1 MKNNRKGKIKTGKL
15 ALFLLIVAAV
25 LVILAMA
32 IGKGV
37 TYMMGKNGNSA
48 SPISYY
54 LFIGTDKNWGNE
66 ADALLLTAW
75 NSRDKEVTF
84 LSIPPNTKLSRQE
97 KKNQLIRSTFSEGGA
112 EETKSAVENLLHIRV
127 DGYGVVDF
135 SDFEKTMDKIG
146 GIDMYVEKNM
156 EHVDG
161 SGSPDIQIRQGYQDL
176 TGSEA
181 LGYVRYLDGNNGEID
196 RIQRQER
203 MMKLLVASL
212 HTHFPMYNYI
222 LAHHLWNLE
231 ETDIPSG
238 KAAQLAY
245 TFTSYPE
252 DSFRYVILPGETE
265 TINKVSTWVVNP
277 AELQKAVAL
286 TIGSDNEK

>member
-1 MKNNRKGKIKTGKL
+1 MKRNKKGKIKTGKL

-25 LVILAMA
+25 LVILGMA
-32 IGKGV
+32 VGKGV
-37 TYMMGKNGNSA
+37 TYIMGKNGNSA

-84 LSIPPNTKLSRQE
+84 ISIPPNTKLSRQE

-112 EETKSAVENLLHIRV
+112 EETKSAVENLLHLRV

-135 SDFEKTMDKIG
+135 SDFENYMDKIG

-161 SGSPDIQIRQGYQDL
+161 SGNPDITIRQGYQDL
-176 TGSEA
+176 KGAQA
-181 LGYVRYLDGNNGEID
+181 LGYVRYLDGKNGEID

-203 MMKLLVASL
+203 VLKTLVSSL
-212 HTHFPMYNYI
+212 HNHFALYSYVF
-222 LAHHLWNLE
+222 AHHIWNLS
-231 ETDIPSG
+231 ETDISAG
-238 KAAQLAY
+238 EAAQLAY
-245 TFTSYPE
+245 TFTNYPE
-252 DSFRYVILPGETE
+252 DSFHYVILPGETQ
-265 TINKVSTWVVNP
+265 TIGKIPTWVVNP

-286 TIGSDNEK
+286 TIGSDNGK

>member
-1 MKNNRKGKIKTGKL
+1 MKRNKKGKIKTGKL

-25 LVILAMA
+25 LVILGMA
-32 IGKGV
+32 VGKGV
-37 TYMMGKNGNSA
+37 TYIMGKNGNSA

-84 LSIPPNTKLSRQE
+84 ISIPPNTKLSRQE

-112 EETKSAVENLLHIRV
+112 EETKSAVENLLHLRV

-135 SDFEKTMDKIG
+135 SDFENYMDKIG

-161 SGSPDIQIRQGYQDL
+161 SGNPDITIRQGYQDL
-176 TGSEA
+176 KGAQA
-181 LGYVRYLDGNNGEID
+181 LGYVRYLDGKNGEID
-196 RIQRQER
+196 R
-203 MMKLLVASL
+203 MP
-212 HTHFPMYNYI
+212 HP
-222 LAHHLWNLE
+222 
-231 ETDIPSG
+231 
-238 KAAQLAY
+238 AAG
-245 TFTSYPE
+245 TGPE
-252 DSFRYVILPGETE
+252 DPGLFPPQPFCPLQLCLCPPHLEPFRNGYLRRRSG
-265 TINKVSTWVVNP
+265 P
-277 AELQKAVAL
+277 AGLY
-286 TIGSDNEK
+286 IH

>member
-1 MKNNRKGKIKTGKL
+1 MKNNRTGKIKTGKL

-135 SDFEKTMDKIG
+135 SDFEKSMDKIG

-156 EHVDG
+156 EHLDG
-161 SGSPDIQIRQGYQDL
+161 SGNPDIQIRQGYQDL
-176 TGSEA
+176 TGAEA
-181 LGYVRYLDGNNGEID
+181 LGYVRYLDGKNGEID

-203 MMKLLVASL
+203 MMKILVSFL

-222 LAHHLWNLE
+222 LAHHLWDPE

>member
-1 MKNNRKGKIKTGKL
+1 MKNNRKVKIKTGKL

-135 SDFEKTMDKIG
+135 SDFEKSMDKIG

-156 EHVDG
+156 EHLDG
-161 SGSPDIQIRQGYQDL
+161 SGNPDIQIRQGYQDL
-176 TGSEA
+176 TGAEA
-181 LGYVRYLDGNNGEID
+181 LGYVRYLDGKNGEID

-203 MMKLLVASL
+203 MMKILVSFL

-222 LAHHLWNLE
+222 LAHHLWDPE

-245 TFTSYPE
+245 TFTGYPE